1 MKLNIK
7 HALLSVFIAS
17 SLLFLLG
24 SNALAVSNEP
34 GKIPEIGNLTG
45 PSTTA
50 DITSNL
56 GIFSAMGKFI
66 LEYAVQIAVFIMVLA
81 TVVLSIRGSW
91 ARSNNKVEDAAHAH
105 KNTKGLLEDGII
117 TMAALLF
124 IFYILAPFVKSFIP
138 A

>member
-1 MKLNIK
+1 MTFNIK
-7 HALLSVFIAS
+7 KATVNVFVS
-17 SLLFLLG
+17 FCLLFLLG
-24 SNALAVSNEP
+24 GNSLAVSTDP
-34 GKIPEIGNLTG
+34 GQIPEIGNITG
-45 PSTTA
+45 PSTTT

-81 TVVLSIRGSW
+81 AVVLSIRGSW
-91 ARSNNKVEDAAHAH
+91 ARSNNKVEDAAHTQ

-124 IFYILAPFVKSFIP
+124 IFYILAPFVKSFIQ
-138 A
+138 